1 MKLLA
6 PAVALG
12 LMLGASRAA
21 AAQADSTLPDHGRV
35 RFFSSY
41 GTPRW
46 VMGKLVWTSLQATA
60 PCPAI
65 APDDSREPTYLI
77 VSIDSLEIAADTAEP
92 VRWEAIPL
100 APVQAKYGPACT
112 AQ

>member
-1 MKLLA
+1 MKRLA
-6 PAVALG
+6 PAVALA
-12 LMLGASRAA
+12 LLLGASTAA
-21 AAQADSTLPDHGRV
+21 SAQTDSTLPDHGRV

-46 VMGKLVWTSLQATA
+46 LIGKLVWTSLQANA
-60 PCPAI
+60 LCPAI

-77 VSIDSLEIAADTAEP
+77 VTVDSLETAADTAEP
-92 VRWEAIPL
+92 SRWESIPL
-100 APVQAKYGPACT
+100 GPVKAKYGPACT